1 MKQTEYLHLA
11 HWLLRTALAV
21 SLLSGCQRANS
32 ASDSDSGHSHES
44 ESSQSIGL
52 AIPGTVQKNL
62 GITFAVAERRRV
74 QQTLRVPGRF
84 EYLPSAQRE
93 YRVPLDGKIE
103 LLVNQFDEVQKGQTL
118 YRIDSLEWRDVQ
130 SSLADAQAETRRL
143 ELIIRNYEPLLEA
156 HELHESSLSASITI
170 LQERVDQ
177 LEKVRDIGGGRVDEL
192 SRARTELANA
202 ESELASLEEK
212 HVELQAQRD
221 QASIDLDTAT
231 AQLSFLYG
239 RAGSVLGIGRDE
251 IQMFPWESI
260 DQIEVHASRAG
271 IVEDLLIADGTWA
284 EKLTPVVRVTQPDK
298 LRFHASVLQSDLF
311 NIEDGQAATIIASG
325 SAGSESNRNITGT
338 LQVGLRADPASRTV
352 HIYVTPHSTSKWIRD
367 GVSAQLEIVTDESS
381 RPVVAIPQ
389 SCVQQ
394 DGLSSIAFVRS
405 PFEPSLA
412 IRTELKL
419 GQSDGQ
425 WVEVLDGIE
434 AGAEVVQNGSFQ
446 LLLASS
452 NSLQQGGHFHSDG
465 TFHEGED

>member
-156 HELHESSLSASITI
+156 HELHE
-170 LQERVDQ
+170 
-177 LEKVRDIGGGRVDEL
+177 
-192 SRARTELANA
+192 
-202 ESELASLEEK
+202 ASL
-212 HVELQAQRD
+212 
-221 QASIDLDTAT
+221 
-231 AQLSFLYG
+231 
-239 RAGSVLGIGRDE
+239 IGD
-251 IQMFPWESI
+251 
-260 DQIEVHASRAG
+260 
-271 IVEDLLIADGTWA
+271 
-284 EKLTPVVRVTQPDK
+284 
-298 LRFHASVLQSDLF
+298 
-311 NIEDGQAATIIASG
+311 
-325 SAGSESNRNITGT
+325 
-338 LQVGLRADPASRTV
+338 
-352 HIYVTPHSTSKWIRD
+352 
-367 GVSAQLEIVTDESS
+367 
-381 RPVVAIPQ
+381 
-389 SCVQQ
+389 
-394 DGLSSIAFVRS
+394 
-405 PFEPSLA
+405 
-412 IRTELKL
+412 
-419 GQSDGQ
+419 
-425 WVEVLDGIE
+425 
-434 AGAEVVQNGSFQ
+434 
-446 LLLASS
+446 
-452 NSLQQGGHFHSDG
+452 
-465 TFHEGED
+465 